1 MVRPRALFE
10 HPRLGRALARAF
22 DDAGDQALFDRAR
35 RVGYDVRTVDRA
47 VMAWSARTTWSA
59 GVGAFDTRRIE
70 TMLWERLLPP
80 RGRVERD
87 GVIRVEGAL
96 GREPVSLA
104 VWNACAFVA
113 YGEGPTSARA
123 NELALRGR
131 EGAADDDTLLRWHGA
146 TIPVAVQTRAPETLL
161 EGVHDVELIA
171 DVVEG
176 GVVVVLRVEG
186 ALPIDAVARVQR
198 ALAVFR
204 EGPLGESIG
213 ARRWASAERARIEVV
228 DNTLVLRAVVP
239 WVALDAIADVLRGR
253 VGDAPSERGSGANVL
268 QF

>member
-47 VMAWSARTTWSA
+47 VIAWSARTTWSA
-59 GVGAFDTRRIE
+59 AVGTFDTRRIE
-70 TMLWERLLPP
+70 AMLWERLLPP
-80 RGRVERD
+80 RGRADRE
-87 GVIRVEGAL
+87 GVILVEGAL

-113 YGEGPTSARA
+113 YGEGPTGARA

-131 EGAADDDTLLRWHGA
+131 EGPGDDDAMVRWHGT
-146 TIPVAVQTRAPETLL
+146 TIPVAVQAQAPETLL
-161 EGVHDVELIA
+161 EGVHDVELTA
-171 DVVEG
+171 DVVERG
-176 GVVVVLRVEG
+176 AAVTLRVEG
-186 ALPIDAVARVQR
+186 ALPADASARVQR

-204 EGPLGESIG
+204 ESPLGESIG
-213 ARRWASAERARIEVV
+213 ARRWASAERARVEVV
-228 DNTLVLRAVVP
+228 GDALVLRAEVP
-239 WVALDAIADVLRGR
+239 WVALDAMADVLRGR
-253 VGDAPSERGSGANVL
+253 VGDGLER
-268 QF
+268 